1 MVMKYL
7 SLVILLAVLLSCGG
21 RQQGD
26 DQPDT
31 TALSPAT
38 SSETPESNFEVFRKR
53 FEQGIDFA
61 ATGNEPFWRLDI
73 DFDGAM
79 HFSVLD
85 GPEISA
91 PTPEGV
97 KALDADVTRYAAE
110 TDQGSLVAQLIRQEC
125 IDNMSGA
132 RSEYTVRV
140 EILAAANGSPSTYEG
155 CGRYLADMMT
165 NGVSDSGLH
174 GKWTLESINNNV
186 LNKSDFMKG
195 LPELKFDM
203 VGKKVTGHSGCNNIS
218 GAIEVKGH
226 TIDFKPMIST
236 KMACPGMEFEHAYLK
251 HFTGEVGYRV
261 EAGKL
266 LLLVSPDSTFTYTK
280 TN

>member
-1 MVMKYL
+1 MKYL
-7 SLVILLAVLLSCGG
+7 SLVILFAILVSCGG

-31 TALSPAT
+31 TALSHVTP
-38 SSETPESNFEVFRKR
+38 SEIPESNPEVFRQR

-73 DFDGAM
+73 DFDGTM

-85 GPEISA
+85 GPEFSA

-132 RSEYTVRV
+132 TSEYTVRV
-140 EILAAANGSPSTYEG
+140 EVVSASNESPSTFEG
-155 CGRYLADMMT
+155 CGRYLADSRL
-165 NGVSDSGLH
+165 NES
-174 GKWTLESINNNV
+174 WTLESINDN
-186 LNKSDFMKG
+186 LLKPGDFTQG
-195 LPELKFDM
+195 LPQLDFDLEAKR
-203 VGKKVTGHSGCNNIS
+203 VAGHSGCNRIS

-266 LLLVSPDSTFTYTK
+266 HLLVSPDSTFTYTK